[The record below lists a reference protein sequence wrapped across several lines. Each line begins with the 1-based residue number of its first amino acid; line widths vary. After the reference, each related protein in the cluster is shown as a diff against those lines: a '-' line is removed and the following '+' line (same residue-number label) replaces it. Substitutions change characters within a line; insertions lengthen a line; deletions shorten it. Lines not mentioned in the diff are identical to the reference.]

1 MRIPA
6 ISGLIPSS
14 LLVNINY
21 KKFSKLNGFEEIDQN
36 VNVISGTTKGFAKRI
51 EIIYLL
57 M

>member
-1 MRIPA
+1 MQIPA

-36 VNVISGTTKGFAKRI
+36 VISGATGKEEGLCRK
-51 EIIYLL
+51 E
-57 M
+57 